1 MSDVSPDDVRSF
13 LLDRLDDTLVDGG
26 VDRGSI
32 DDRTD
37 LLEDGLLD
45 SMGIVQLLALIED
58 HFELQ
63 TDWDD
68 YDPEDILVIGP
79 FCAYVARYAS
89 APA

>member
-1 MSDVSPDDVRSF
+1 
-13 LLDRLDDTLVDGG
+13 DGG